1 MNTGIDRLRASSR
14 SIACRFTEENL
25 SALVSIRRADQTAI
39 LDVFGDIDLA
49 SSPIMRKVL
58 LREVREN
65 RTPRVICNLT
75 QVGYIDSSG
84 IASFVEGLKASRDIG
99 SRLILFGLSPVARE
113 VLRLSRL
120 LNIFEIYDDEE
131 QAMLS

>member
-1 MNTGIDRLRASSR
+1 LT
-14 SIACRFTEENL
+14 
-25 SALVSIRRADQTAI
+25 ALVSIRRAEQTAI
-39 LDVFGDIDLA
+39 LDVSGDIDLA
-49 SSPIMRKVL
+49 SSPVVRKVL

-75 QVGYIDSSG
+75 DVGYIDSSG

-120 LNIFEIYDDEE
+120 LNVFEIYEDEK
-131 QAMLS
+131 QALLS